1 MKVNVVD
8 LSPSKKKLQ
17 IEVPA
22 QLVQAELEKRYKELA
37 RTARIKGFRPGKVP
51 RNVLKNYYGKAIEGE
66 VSNHFVNETYSE
78 ALRESQ
84 LEPLAQAEVDEIS
97 FDDAGALQYTAT
109 VEVVPPF
116 AVEGYQGLE
125 IRRRQFQVREEMV
138 DTEMETLRDRH
149 AELRSLNDERPV
161 QEGDFVV
168 VSVTPWVDGKIF
180 ERGIAKEQLLEVGK
194 KSIHP
199 DFDTHLIGHRPQEP
213 FSFELAY
220 EEGAPTQD
228 LAGKT
233 VRFDV
238 IIQEVKEKILPEL
251 NDDFAKET
259 RNLDT
264 LDELRSS
271 LREQLEKSE
280 QQKLDQEIRQQIS
293 DKLYDLVSLEVPSKA
308 VEVEVDQMVGQ
319 LQYQFQSQG
328 LKVDASMFNTP
339 EIRAEY
345 RVQGERNLR
354 LRLILDKI
362 AQQENLAVDDSELE
376 EIFGQFAKMARMDVE
391 QVKAEQDQYQILQQ
405 MKQARLHDKVWTLLA
420 DQAQYVD
427 A

>member
-199 DFDTHLIGHRPQEP
+199 DFDTHLIGHRPQNR
-213 FSFELAY
+213 SVLNW
-220 EEGAPTQD
+220 PTKRAHQ
-228 LAGKT
+228 
-233 VRFDV
+233 R
-238 IIQEVKEKILPEL
+238 KIWLGRPSAL
-251 NDDFAKET
+251 M
-259 RNLDT
+259 
-264 LDELRSS
+264 SS
-271 LREQLEKSE
+271 SRK
-280 QQKLDQEIRQQIS
+280 
-293 DKLYDLVSLEVPSKA
+293 
-308 VEVEVDQMVGQ
+308 
-319 LQYQFQSQG
+319 
-328 LKVDASMFNTP
+328 
-339 EIRAEY
+339 
-345 RVQGERNLR
+345 
-354 LRLILDKI
+354 
-362 AQQENLAVDDSELE
+362 
-376 EIFGQFAKMARMDVE
+376 
-391 QVKAEQDQYQILQQ
+391 
-405 MKQARLHDKVWTLLA
+405 
-420 DQAQYVD
+420 
-427 A
+427 